1 MRVTDYKP
9 FTRTS
14 KHAAH
19 DSRKS
24 ESAFDA
30 KHTQT
35 LSTNEHEQCYNKHCS
50 AILSI
55 KKLEKMRTRTR
66 LFISLI
72 SLSLLLLPLLFSLHA
87 EAQRISRAS
96 SRQRVSLLLV
106 NGKIFVAD
114 AQGTIAQAIAING
127 ERIVAVGTNEEI
139 KRRYTGAHTID
150 LAGKFVTPGF
160 NDAHIHF
167 LGGGL
172 ALLQVDLNGAKSLEE
187 ALQRV
192 AGKVREV
199 SAGAWVTG
207 RGWDHTLWTG
217 KSFPTRQDLDK
228 AAPRNPAYFYRVDGH
243 VVWANSAA
251 LSAARITH
259 ETPNPAGGEIER
271 DAQGEPTGILKE
283 TAASLLTAV
292 VPEPTHDE
300 NIAAV
305 ERSLA
310 EARRY
315 GITSVTDIY
324 RITPDDTRGYETT
337 KLYRELLRGNRL
349 TARVSVWQN
358 FDNTLAELIRQREE
372 FKTFHDDPRRLRLG
386 ALKGYIDGSLGS
398 RTAALIEPYTDDPHN
413 SGIAR
418 HTPEEVTKM
427 IVERAQAGFQ
437 IALHAIGDR
446 ANHIAL
452 DGFKAAQEATTTHTT
467 LTPQSGE
474 TKPFDIWPDFRHRI
488 EHAQVVAPSDFARFR
503 DLGVIASMQPS
514 HAISDK
520 RWAGDRLGEY
530 RVQGAYA
537 WHTMHAFG
545 VHTPFGTDWP
555 VEPINPYLGIYA
567 AVTRRSPD
575 GDPPGGW
582 WPQERLSI
590 ADAIRCYTAE
600 SAYASFEEKE
610 KGQIKPGMLA
620 DLVVHSRDLLT
631 IKPEEIL
638 RTEALLTIL
647 GGEVIYNAR

>member
-1 MRVTDYKP
+1 
-9 FTRTS
+9 
-14 KHAAH
+14 
-19 DSRKS
+19 
-24 ESAFDA
+24 
-30 KHTQT
+30 
-35 LSTNEHEQCYNKHCS
+35 
-50 AILSI
+50 
-55 KKLEKMRTRTR
+55 MRTRTR
-66 LFISLI
+66 LFIPLAG
-72 SLSLLLLPLLFSLHA
+72 LSLLLLPLFFSLHA
-87 EAQRISRAS
+87 EAQRTSQAL
-96 SRQRVSLLLV
+96 SRQRISLLLI
-106 NGKIFVAD
+106 NGKIFTAD
-114 AQGTIAQAIAING
+114 AQGTIAQAIAIND

-139 KRRYTGAHTID
+139 KRRYTGARTID

-172 ALLQVDLNGAKSLEE
+172 SLLQVDLNGARSLDE

-207 RGWDHTLWTG
+207 RGWDHTLWSG
-217 KSFPTRQDLDK
+217 KSFPARQDLDK

-251 LSAARITH
+251 LLAAHITR
-259 ETPNPAGGEIER
+259 ETQNPAGGEIER
-271 DAQGEPTGILKE
+271 NAQGEPTGILKE

-300 NIAAV
+300 KIAAI

-324 RITPDDTRGYETT
+324 RITPEDTRGYETT
-337 KLYRELLRGNRL
+337 RLYRELLRGNRL

-398 RTAALIEPYTDDPHN
+398 RTAALIEPYADDSHN
-413 SGIAR
+413 TGIPR
-418 HTPEEVTKM
+418 HTPEELTKM
-427 IVERAQAGFQ
+427 IVERDAADFQ

-446 ANHIAL
+446 ANRMAL
-452 DGFKAAQEATTTHTT
+452 DGFETADKRRYYEA
-467 LTPQSGE
+467 LTCSLRSPRE
-474 TKPFDIWPDFRHRI
+474 YLDYKPRHRI

-520 RWAGDRLGEY
+520 RWAQDRLGEY

-537 WHTMHAFG
+537 WHTMRAFG

-555 VEPINPYLGIYA
+555 VEPMNPYLGLYA

-582 WPQERLSI
+582 WPQERISI
-590 ADAIRCYTAE
+590 QDAIRCYTAE

-610 KGQIKPGMLA
+610 KGRLQPGMLA

-631 IKPEEIL
+631 VKPEEIL
-638 RTEALLTIL
+638 RTEALMTIL
-647 GGEVIYNAR
+647 GGKVIYERALGGYLLPIQGHTF